1 MFWLLVPLI
10 SLVGKVIYHVVTE
23 EDVHTPQKKTIL
35 ELNLGRL
42 RQQLHVHTGRKIA
55 ILGQPGAGKST
66 LLKKI
71 TNDEVIPKTV
81 IGAQTDATNW
91 SDDEKCN
98 LLSHYKSHAFVD
110 VPGYDT
116 SSHPA
121 NIFASSFPF
130 DKFDIFV
137 FVICGK
143 LRAADETIFRLIANT
158 GKAVC
163 IARSYSD
170 GLEADEIGTA
180 EKDIKTRLEFH
191 GLNPVIF
198 FSNRTGSGIYSITKF
213 VC

>member
-1 MFWLLVPLI
+1 MLWFLIPVI
-10 SLVGKVIYHVVTE
+10 SLVGKVIYDVVTE
-23 EDVHTPQKKTIL
+23 EDVPTPQKKTIL

-42 RQQLHVHTGRKIA
+42 RQQLHTHAGKKIA

-71 TNDEVIPKTV
+71 TNDEVIPKPV

-98 LLSHYKSHAFVD
+98 LLSHYKNHAFVD

-121 NIFASSFPF
+121 NIFVSSFPF
-130 DKFDIFV
+130 DKFDIFI
-137 FVICGK
+137 FVIRGK
-143 LRAADETIFRLIANT
+143 LRAADETIFKLIANT
-158 GKAVC
+158 GKAIC

-170 GLEADEIGTA
+170 GLENDEFSA
-180 EKDIKTRLEFH
+180 VEKDIKMRLSFH

-198 FSNRTGSGIYSITKF
+198 FSNRTGIGIKNINKF
-213 VC
+213 VY